1 MIRSRDLDTAQT
13 YDNEGKVLTVKYP
26 DTLGFD
32 INSNYVTLPG
42 ATYTYGYDG
51 MSRPITLVDD
61 RSTPVNWV
69 NNVQYGPANELKQ
82 MDYRIGAGLNYGQL
96 SYQGYYTE
104 TRQYNNRLQMTRL
117 ATGLTGFAPMM
128 DMEYRM

>member
-42 ATYTYGYDG
+42 ATYTYAYDG
-51 MSRPITLVDD
+51 MSRPITLAVDA
-61 RSTPVNWV
+61 RELG
-69 NNVQYGPANELKQ
+69 QQREIRARERAEAN
-82 MDYRIGAGLNYGQL
+82 GLPG
-96 SYQGYYTE
+96 
-104 TRQYNNRLQMTRL
+104 R
-117 ATGLTGFAPMM
+117 
-128 DMEYRM
+128 